1 MTAQRDIFTAEDL
14 VEVGFDLDHIQFFKL
29 SAEMDE
35 TAGPS
40 DALEEPD
47 PSYSLKFF
55 SDDELL
61 GVRVATKV
69 NLGVGTAI
77 VDVAAHYRV
86 HEPVNISQE
95 GLLDFA
101 NRIAVLAL
109 VPYIRQAVADLTQ
122 RVFGSPALMP
132 VIRQGELTFGES

>member
-1 MTAQRDIFTAEDL
+1 MSQRDVNSAEDF
-14 VEVGFDLDHIQFFKL
+14 VAVGFDLDHIQFFKL
-29 SAEMDE
+29 NAEMDE
-35 TAGPS
+35 SASPD
-40 DALEEPD
+40 DALDEPD

-55 SDDELL
+55 SEGELL
-61 GVRVATKV
+61 GVRIATSV

-86 HEPVNISQE
+86 HEPVNISEE

-122 RVFGSPALMP
+122 RVFGSAALMP
-132 VIRQGELTFGES
+132 VIRQGELTFGGS